1 MIDSLLYRPITIP
14 ASARRH
20 ERTRNQRSQVQVTF
34 KMSLSASSRKSKT
47 VLQPVEPFLRP
58 HSGGFHSAITNATTS
73 ASAGRETFGISSAQ
87 VDGCETSCKSLCTR
101 RLNDNNSSTSLG
113 RGEIALF
120 ILGTSRERETDLWT
134 LLAEL
139 ARRPKW

>member
-1 MIDSLLYRPITIP
+1 MNAAKGKYFVLIDSLLYRPITIP

-58 HSGGFHSAITNATTS
+58 HPGGFTVQLQTQLPRPRQA
-73 ASAGRETFGISSAQ
+73 
-87 VDGCETSCKSLCTR
+87 
-101 RLNDNNSSTSLG
+101 
-113 RGEIALF
+113 
-120 ILGTSRERETDLWT
+120 ERPSG
-134 LLAEL
+134 LA
-139 ARRPKW
+139 APR